1 MSGEVMINQLKSA
14 GSAVDSTTSDIL
26 SGNNNTSNHIND
38 LNGSSNLNGSIKN
51 GSSYHQDQLPPP
63 IPHID
68 SNSTP
73 LSIIIKRQAVFTYK
87 QFREFLNTLNNS
99 SLSDFDKKR
108 KFLNLIILLRE
119 NFIRLYV
126 LIKWSKNSK
135 KIEKLI
141 DLFVWLREK
150 NQLIT
155 NNLMSISSIKESL
168 VRAKLPNPDISTS
181 LEVLL
186 LGKPQ
191 LNDFNLLSE
200 KPLNPR
206 LIYSTLKNLNVELS
220 IRMALQLDLPQ
231 QFYNY
236 KIKNGR
242 VIFDVF
248 NSFQASISIADDNN
262 CLLMNANNENN
273 ENNNNEN
280 NNEDLATAFKN
291 KFLLVNYKLKFKSV
305 NNLLLPAIVSLPPQ
319 TQIKLENQSNL
330 IISKDGLNGLY
341 NLLHRYATTCKLY
354 LLHRHLINLRMGIW
368 KSHLTHVYNAEKCY
382 IVITYW
388 LKRKSIKSTIEIG
401 ILNSNDELSF
411 KWYKEGRLSNTDG
424 INLIN
429 SDDDGIINIEL
440 LINKIIKRHIDS
452 IMNNIQNDLFDK
464 IEGAERFSTIYYE
477 DDNTTKNEKD
487 DSLINKNNDFKQQID
502 YNNNNN
508 NSADFTENSSNSNN
522 SNITLIFNTSA
533 NKTVK
538 FGIDKL
544 SGEVYFQNPTPL
556 INMISLQ
563 MNYDH
568 KNIAIKLLVL
578 RLETQLSELSAMLLA
593 TGWIKV
599 DVVKLTNN
607 ELLKLG
613 INDKQLKAKNLI
625 NQLVSLQFYRRRE
638 WPANWFL
645 TCCVPGFSSNVQWW
659 MTKIKS
665 SAGQWSINSFE
676 SINLKPTNNNN
687 TEDKDSSSFK
697 SSMSSKSSSNDSD
710 TNYDYS
716 SLLNLV
722 KFSTSKLIRNWTV
735 EELESRGAKLKVVD
749 FFNNSNT
756 KNTLNIDNKNDQIN
770 GYANGSTV
778 SSATAATAT
787 TTATTT
793 TTVNSNSDF
802 LKFVNKELKV
812 DLNNQLIIINNKS
825 LYNIPNCRDSIIL
838 SLAISNDSIE
848 SIITGKLNDEFNL
861 RMTVEDKSVS
871 IELDPVS
878 SIFKLKSK
886 TNLKEIFKNSQ
897 DINNST
903 TLPGSTTSKNVANG
917 TALGAVTSS
926 ILKQTNGNKILGPSL
941 EVLVKFSR
949 MLTLLQLISSEKLIE
964 VTNVSL
970 NKISFKYGSNSNE
983 SVSFILKSNEYN
995 NSDSVNT
1002 ESSEKD
1008 SVPIIIELPKNNPH
1022 KYAINYLNY
1031 LVSLTFESHSKTD
1044 IDDLQNNNELI
1055 EINMNNYVKD
1065 SLSSFIKYLKIS
1077 LPLYKLFA
1085 YFIEDN
1091 ESAKNEFF
1099 TSNSFDDSKK
1109 SINAIPRFVFDVN
1122 DYEND
1127 KIVID
1132 YYKLIEKSNDD
1143 SSLALQQNDSS
1154 GSTKKNKK
1162 VTNKNSSNKFERQ
1175 KLSVVIKLKHKSRK
1189 ISTKNSVYLITF
1201 EKSLNI
1207 HSLPTFIEDIITGNN
1222 KTNSSKLMNNKSI
1235 DYMPLTTGLSC
1246 DYKNLFPVLKV
1257 LHTELKDSFQ
1267 K

>member
-14 GSAVDSTTSDIL
+14 GSVVDSTTSDIL
-26 SGNNNTSNHIND
+26 GGDNSTSNHISD
-38 LNGSSNLNGSIKN
+38 LNGSNYSNGSMGN
-51 GSSYHQDQLPPP
+51 GSSYHQDQLFPPP
-63 IPHID
+63 IPHIE

-73 LSIIIKRQAVFTYK
+73 LSVIIKRQAVFTYK
-87 QFREFLNTLNNS
+87 QFREFISTLNNS

-119 NFIRLYV
+119 NFLRLYV

-155 NNLMSISSIKESL
+155 NNLVSISSIKESL

-191 LNDFNLLSE
+191 LNDFNLLPE

-220 IRMALQLDLPQ
+220 IRMALQIDLPQ

-236 KIKNGR
+236 EIKNGR

-262 CLLMNANNENN
+262 CLLMNAYNENN
-273 ENNNNEN
+273 ENY

-291 KFLLVNYKLKFKSV
+291 KFLLVDYRLKFKSV
-305 NNLLLPAIVSLPPQ
+305 NNLLLPAIVSLPPK

-388 LKRKSIKSTIEIG
+388 LKRKSVKSTIEIG

-429 SDDDGIINIEL
+429 SDDGIINIEL

-464 IEGAERFSTIYYE
+464 IEGAERFSTIYHE
-477 DDNTTKNEKD
+477 EDNTTKNEKD
-487 DSLINKNNDFKQQID
+487 DSLININNETKQKNY
-502 YNNNNN
+502 YNNN
-508 NSADFTENSSNSNN
+508 STDFAETSSNSNN

-556 INMISLQ
+556 INVISLQ

-568 KNIAIKLLVL
+568 KNIAIKLLML

-607 ELLKLG
+607 EVLKLG

-625 NQLVSLQFYRRRE
+625 NQLISLQFYRRRE

-676 SINLKPTNNNN
+676 PINLKPNNNN
-687 TEDKDSSSFK
+687 NNNNNNIKNISNNSTGGKDSSPNSFL
-697 SSMSSKSSSNDSD
+697 SSNSSSNDSD

-735 EELESRGAKLKVVD
+735 EELEIRGAKLKVVD
-749 FFNNSNT
+749 FFNNNNT
-756 KNTLNIDNKNDQIN
+756 ENTLNIGNKNDQIN
-770 GYANGSTV
+770 GYANGTTV
-778 SSATAATAT
+778 ST
-787 TTATTT
+787 TETTN
-793 TTVNSNSDF
+793 VSRNSNF

-838 SLAISNDSIE
+838 SLAISNDNIE
-848 SIITGKLNDEFNL
+848 SLITGKLNDEFNMK
-861 RMTVEDKSVS
+861 MTFDDKSVS
-871 IELDPVS
+871 IELDPLS
-878 SIFKLKSK
+878 SVFKLKSK

-897 DINNST
+897 DTNNSI
-903 TLPGSTTSKNVANG
+903 TLPGAYASKSIANG
-917 TALGAVTSS
+917 GGGALGAATSS

-941 EVLVKFSR
+941 EALVKFSR
-949 MLTLLQLISSEKLIE
+949 MLTLLQLISNEKLIK
-964 VTNVSL
+964 VIGVSL
-970 NKISFKYGSNSNE
+970 NKISFKYGSNTNE
-983 SVSFILKSNEYN
+983 FISLILKSNEYN
-995 NSDSVNT
+995 NKSESTNT
-1002 ESSEKD
+1002 ESSEKN
-1008 SVPIIIELPKNNPH
+1008 SVPIIIELPKDNPH

-1031 LVSLTFESHSKTD
+1031 LISLTFESHSSSD
-1044 IDDLQNNNELI
+1044 IDDLQNKNELI
-1055 EINMNNYVKD
+1055 EINMNNYVKG

-1085 YFIEDN
+1085 YLIEDS
-1091 ESAKNEFF
+1091 ESAKAEFF
-1099 TSNSFDDSKK
+1099 TSNGFDDSKK

-1127 KIVID
+1127 QIVID

-1143 SSLALQQNDSS
+1143 VPLASQQDSS
-1154 GSTKKNKK
+1154 GATTKKNKK
-1162 VTNKNSSNKFERQ
+1162 LANKNNSNKFERQ
-1175 KLSVVIKLKHKSRK
+1175 KLSVVIKLKHKGRK

-1201 EKSLNI
+1201 EKSSNI
-1207 HSLPTFIEDIITGNN
+1207 HILPTFIEDIITGNN

-1235 DYMPLTTGLSC
+1235 DYVPLTTGLSC
-1246 DYKNLFPVLKV
+1246 DYKNLFPVLKI

-1267 K
+1267 N